1 MPHLCSGFLFTHGS
15 QGLFAPTGA
24 CTKNLSVASLQM
36 NVGELEGTEE
46 TALVGTIDNEGF
58 EDGNSVG
65 DFEGCGE
72 RVGET
77 LGSLSQDSHVKGQ

>member
-1 MPHLCSGFLFTHGS
+1 
-15 QGLFAPTGA
+15 
-24 CTKNLSVASLQM
+24 M